1 MTQRN
6 LEALPFYVNIC
17 SFLRRYLFFFTSVF
31 VLFTSVFV
39 LFYASIGSFL
49 RQYWF
54 FFTSVFVLFYVGTC
68 SFLRQYLFFLHPYF
82 VWIFLKLKLKYIR
95 RQFQVLRLAS
105 VARLDQC
112 QTSMMELFWEK
123 N

>member
-6 LEALPFYVNIC
+6 LEALPFYVSIC

-49 RQYWF
+49 RRYLF
-54 FFTSVFVLFYVGTC
+54 FFTSVLVLFYVSIC
-68 SFLRQYLFFLHPYF
+68 SFCIRILFGFF
-82 VWIFLKLKLKYIR
+82 
-95 RQFQVLRLAS
+95 
-105 VARLDQC
+105 
-112 QTSMMELFWEK
+112 
-123 N
+123 